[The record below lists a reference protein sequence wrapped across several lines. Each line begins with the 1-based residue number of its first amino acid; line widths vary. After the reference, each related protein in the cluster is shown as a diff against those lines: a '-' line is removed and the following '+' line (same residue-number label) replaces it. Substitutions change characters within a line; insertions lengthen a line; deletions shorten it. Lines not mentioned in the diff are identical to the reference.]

1 MFKTFWAAQRGAPFT
16 ALQVSPLNLA
26 FVILSLLQLEKN
38 RCLDFMIENRFFSS
52 IMTEVVD
59 DPLSPPLFFFFSYI

>member
-1 MFKTFWAAQRGAPFT
+1 MFKTFWTAQRGAPFT

-26 FVILSLLQLEKN
+26 FVILSLLQPEKN

-52 IMTEVVD
+52 IMTEVVAA
-59 DPLSPPLFFFFSYI
+59 PLPPFFF